1 MIQEE
6 ALNARLAANDRD
18 DLCFCCYRIFYTIT
32 VQLCSIVPRYVM
44 TVLFF
49 SHSSVAY
56 VCASFRKR
64 ARGSMDLGR
73 LRADSGSGVLGQLA
87 SRSKGVG
94 SDVSSPAGPGAEP

>member
-1 MIQEE
+1 M
-6 ALNARLAANDRD
+6 RLIK
-18 DLCFCCYRIFYTIT
+18 LG
-32 VQLCSIVPRYVM
+32 LCSIVLRYVM

-87 SRSKGVG
+87 STSKGG
-94 SDVSSPAGPGAEP
+94 SAVSSPAGPGAEP